1 MDDIQRWRSSV
12 GKTWLL
18 GAMLLMGSFTASVN
32 ATTPENYHQ
41 VSPELYRSSQPSA
54 AQMQTLEQQGIKTV
68 LSLRQWHDDD
78 SEARGTG
85 LLLRRVAINAAVIN
99 DDIVVAALREI
110 RFALKPVLVHCW
122 HGSDRTG
129 LVVAMYRLVF
139 ENADKPAVLAE
150 LRKPEH
156 GYHEKYY
163 AGIARYIGDVDVSK
177 IRQRVFADNPSKG
190 K

>member
-1 MDDIQRWRSSV
+1 MDNIQQGRQSIV
-12 GKTWLL
+12 KTWLL
-18 GAMLLMGSFTASVN
+18 SAMLLLGSFATSVS

-41 VSPELYRSSQPSA
+41 VSAELYRSSQPSA

-68 LSLRQWHDDD
+68 LSLRQWNDDD

-85 LLLRRVAINAAVIN
+85 LILRRVAINAAVIN
-99 DDIVVAALREI
+99 DDVVVRALREI
-110 RFALKPVLVHCW
+110 RFAQKPVLIHCW

-139 ENADKPAVLAE
+139 ENADKPVALAE

-156 GYHEKYY
+156 GYHENYY
-163 AGIARYIGDVDVSK
+163 AGIARYIGDADVGK
-177 IRQRVFADNPSKG
+177 IRQRVFADSPVLH
-190 K
+190 

>member
-1 MDDIQRWRSSV
+1 M
-12 GKTWLL
+12 
-18 GAMLLMGSFTASVN
+18 
-32 ATTPENYHQ
+32 
-41 VSPELYRSSQPSA
+41 
-54 AQMQTLEQQGIKTV
+54 
-68 LSLRQWHDDD
+68 
-78 SEARGTG
+78 
-85 LLLRRVAINAAVIN
+85 AINAAVIN

-163 AGIARYIGDVDVSK
+163 AGLRAILVMSMSARYGSGFLPITSPRGSDLLAKGGALATAIV
-177 IRQRVFADNPSKG
+177 PSP
-190 K
+190 

>member
-1 MDDIQRWRSSV
+1 MDDIQHWHLRA

-18 GAMLLMGSFTASVN
+18 SVLLLVGSFTASARA
-32 ATTPENYHQ
+32 ATPGNFHQ

-54 AQMQTLEQQGIKTV
+54 AQMQGLEQLGIKTV
-68 LSLRQWHDDD
+68 LSLRQWNDDN
-78 SEARGTG
+78 SEARGTQ

-99 DDIVVAALREI
+99 DDVVVSALREI

-139 ENADKPAVLAE
+139 ENAEKPAVLAE
-150 LRKPEH
+150 LRKPVH
-156 GYHEKYY
+156 GYHENYY
-163 AGIARYIGDVDVSK
+163 AGIARYIRDVDVSQ
-177 IRQRVFADNPSKG
+177 IRQRVLSDSSYNTH
-190 K
+190 

>member
-1 MDDIQRWRSSV
+1 MEDIYSIGKMWSLSV
-12 GKTWLL
+12 VLL
-18 GAMLLMGSFTASVN
+18 VGSFAASAN
-32 ATTPENYHQ
+32 ATIPGNYHQ
-41 VSPELYRSSQPSA
+41 VSPELFRSSQPSA

-68 LSLRQWHDDD
+68 LNLRQWNDDN
-78 SEARGTG
+78 SEAKGTG
-85 LLLRRVAINAAVIN
+85 LVLRRVAINAAVIN
-99 DDIVVAALREI
+99 DDVVVSALREI

-156 GYHEKYY
+156 GYHENYY

-177 IRQRVFADNPSKG
+177 IRQRVFADNSL
-190 K
+190 